1 MSGIVLAPLL
11 TFIAWLSSS
20 CTSTESCPSGSP
32 SCQKK
37 TTADKSSNPPQSKSA
52 SLTSDAKSQESDAKA
67 TTNKDSGKDELLDR
81 LGLTGPVA
89 TLIDKGKELRELRL
103 LTLETKT
110 EGQESEMGAMQKV
123 HDLMNGTM
131 SKGREEINR
140 IQSSL
145 KSSIASI
152 KSSQETEKRNLR
164 EEAAR
169 AGSELSRIVA
179 TLPPEIG
186 PKMQAILKDLST
198 EFTKIDGES
207 QENRDTVL
215 KNIDDLISSLRGET
229 YQIQGDQSKPISDQV
244 DKIAGINEKLRS
256 SSVGN
261 LQRIEELSAQLEKA
275 QAELAEQDGKV
286 RSGHEDARSRMD
298 ALNGTISE
306 ARSEFFRIISLV
318 DESKRQQ
325 AELVDAL
332 EHGEQAIRDYLS
344 TSQESLTGMQKAKD
358 GLNSRLGK
366 FLATLDSK
374 IKDLADDL
382 GRRGDALDADGL
394 RLVNDSL
401 LGTTAEME
409 GLRNQMSSMQ
419 NVYFDAAKKV
429 LENQHEM
436 TLLLQ
441 GLAPEKRDLTSPAI
455 VIQTALTEMNA
466 LVQTNKQNIAM
477 LSQRLDQQLD
487 VFEKKADEVANSL
500 KNARVVIE
508 SKAPCQIGPKKR
520 YGNTVTL
527 DVICGEKTIS
537 IIAR

>member
-1 MSGIVLAPLL
+1 LSGIVLAPLL

>member
-1 MSGIVLAPLL
+1 
-11 TFIAWLSSS
+11 
-20 CTSTESCPSGSP
+20 
-32 SCQKK
+32 
-37 TTADKSSNPPQSKSA
+37 
-52 SLTSDAKSQESDAKA
+52 
-67 TTNKDSGKDELLDR
+67 
-81 LGLTGPVA
+81 VA